1 MTNTTNDFTKSFEK
15 MFSEVP
21 GNFGDIFKNSAQYNA
36 KFYQVAL
43 DAARENAELAQTW
56 TKDAI
61 KKAEKLADVKEE
73 PADYAKVTADYVTE
87 QAQAT
92 PEHIAAFAEVAK
104 KVQTKTVELMMAAG
118 QELQAEATKTATKAT
133 KKAA

>member
-1 MTNTTNDFTKSFEK
+1 MTNTPNDFVKSFEK

-21 GNFGDIFKNSAQYNA
+21 GNFNDIFKNSAQYNA

-43 DAARENAELAQTW
+43 DAARESAELTQAW

-61 KKAEKLADVKEE
+61 NKAEKLAVVKDE
-73 PADYAKVTADYVTE
+73 PADYAKASADFVTGQLQSA
-87 QAQAT
+87 
-92 PEHIAAFAEVAK
+92 PEHVAEFAEIAK

-118 QELQAEATKTATKAT
+118 TELQAEVTKTATKAA